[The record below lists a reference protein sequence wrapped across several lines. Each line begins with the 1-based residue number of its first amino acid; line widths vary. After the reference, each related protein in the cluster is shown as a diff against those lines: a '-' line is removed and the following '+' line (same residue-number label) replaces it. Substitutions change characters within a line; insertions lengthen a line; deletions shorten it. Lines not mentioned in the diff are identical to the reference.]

1 MRRIIAV
8 LSVMVVVVAMMAA
21 MAMPAFAMN
30 GNAFRA
36 CDHAGAAHVPF
47 CVV

>member
-1 MRRIIAV
+1 MRRTLVMLAM
-8 LSVMVVVVAMMAA
+8 SVA
-21 MAMPAFAMN
+21 PAFAAN
-30 GNAFRA
+30 DNAFRA